1 MHNFINRLEIL
12 RDQGQILDIDL
23 EWCRFLSKQHP
34 AASSQVIL
42 AACLTSYVYRQG
54 DVCLIL
60 NNYAGQRVFNDF
72 EEEDGYV
79 VASLKELRKELKE
92 SPLVGAPGDFKPLI
106 LDSEDRLY
114 MHKLWHYE
122 KTLADKLINRSQEQ
136 VDQLDKE
143 LLNDGLR
150 RLFDSPDE
158 QTDWQQIAAAGALR
172 NKLSIISGGPGTG
185 KTSTVVRILALLLEQ
200 AKEQKEQPHIVLTA
214 PTGKA
219 AARLQESIRSAR
231 DNINVSD
238 DIRSAIPDSAVTLHQ
253 LLGARRHT
261 SAFKHDEDNPLP
273 YDVIIVDEVSMVD
286 QALMSKLMKALLED
300 TKLILLGDK
309 DQLASVE
316 AGSVLGDICLHA
328 ENSYSSNMADWLQSL
343 SLTLPHSSIASN
355 PKPLTDNITLLTKSY
370 RFDHGS
376 GISLLAESINNGEA
390 EEAIRL
396 LTSSKHSSIAFTQ
409 LEDAAD
415 LEKIIARKVD
425 RYYSKLVKNISP
437 KKAFSILRE
446 FRILAAHR
454 SGPWGIEYLNKLVEE
469 MLSRKKLVPKY
480 RQWYAGKPV
489 IVNVNDYS
497 LGLYNG
503 DTGICLPNDEG
514 ELRVYFEGEEGFKEI
529 IPNRLPNH
537 NRAYALTVHKSQGA
551 EFNHILLMLPVQ
563 TSKVV
568 SRELIY
574 TAVTRARTTV
584 DVLSTKKTFRK
595 GIASKLK
602 RRSGLSNRLLSV

>member
-1 MHNFINRLEIL
+1 MNNFINHLEIL

-23 EWCRFLSKQHP
+23 EWCRFLSRQHP
-34 AASSQVIL
+34 TASSQVLL
-42 AACLTSYVYRQG
+42 AACLTSYLYRQG

-60 NNYAGQRVFNDF
+60 DSYAGQPVFNDF
-72 EEEDGYV
+72 EGETGCV
-79 VASLKELRKELKE
+79 VSELKE
-92 SPLVGAPGDFKPLI
+92 WRRELEESHVVGSPGDFKPLI
-106 LDSEDRLY
+106 LDDDRLY

-122 KTLADKLINRSQEQ
+122 KTLAEKLISRSDDQ
-136 VDQLDKE
+136 VSQLDE
-143 LLNDGLR
+143 CLLKDGLR
-150 RLFDSPDE
+150 RLFSSSDE
-158 QTDWQQIAAAGALR
+158 QTDWQQIAAAVTVR

-200 AKEQKEQPHIVLTA
+200 AEKQNQQPNIVLTA

-231 DNINVSD
+231 DSIQVSD
-238 DIRSAIPDSAVTLHQ
+238 GIRSAIPDSAVTLHQ

-261 SAFKHDEDNPLP
+261 SAFKHNEENPLP

-286 QALMSKLMKALLED
+286 QALMSKLMKALLKD

-328 ENSYSSNMADWLQSL
+328 ENSYSSGRADWLKSL
-343 SLTLPHSSIASN
+343 SLELPHSSTSSN

-370 RFDHGS
+370 RFESGS
-376 GISLLAESINNGEA
+376 GISLLAESVNNGEV
-390 EEAIRL
+390 EEAIQL
-396 LTSSKHSSIAFTQ
+396 LAGDKHSDIGFTL
-409 LEDAAD
+409 LEDVSG
-415 LEKIIARKVD
+415 LRRVIAQKVD
-425 RYYSKLVKNISP
+425 QYYSELAKNNSP
-437 KKAFSILRE
+437 ERAFDILRE

-469 MLSRKKLVPKY
+469 ILSRKKIIPKY
-480 RQWYAGKPV
+480 RQWYVGKPV

-503 DTGICLPNDEG
+503 DTGICLPNEEG
-514 ELRVYFEGEEGFKEI
+514 ELRIYFESEEDLKEI

-537 NRAYALTVHKSQGA
+537 NCAYALTVHKSQGA
-551 EFNHILLMLPVQ
+551 EFNHILLVLPVQ
-563 TSKVV
+563 LSKVV

-584 DVLSTKKTFRK
+584 DVLSTKKTLRK

-602 RRSGLSNRLLSV
+602 RRSGLSSRLWNT